1 MFDAVLEQQD
11 RRSRRVTR
19 LVIASLVLHA
29 GLLALLWINDLL
41 KVEAVPE
48 PSVSITFVDF
58 IAAPPPP
65 PPPPPKKHAAQRRP
79 DAPKPMPKEFVAPK
93 EIPKEAPKPAEASN
107 DDAADEGPDEPGAEE
122 GGVEGG
128 VAGGVVGGVAPEKPA
143 AKIEEPAPVF
153 MEERFVRERRIS
165 GDEPAYPS
173 AALRDEIEGVV
184 LAKVVIGPDGRVTE
198 VIIQQGHPVFERSVR
213 ESVMGWRFRPQ
224 TVDGRLVTTY
234 TTFRF
239 IFRLE

>member
-11 RRSRRVTR
+11 RRGRRVST
-19 LVIASLVLHA
+19 LVAASLGLH
-29 GLLALLWINDLL
+29 LLLLGGLWINDLL

-58 IAAPPPP
+58 VAAPPPP
-65 PPPPPKKHAAQRRP
+65 PPPPPKKHSATRRP
-79 DAPKPMPKEFVAPK
+79 DAPKPIPKEFVAPK
-93 EIPKEAPKPAEASN
+93 EIPKNEPPPPESSS
-107 DDAADEGPDEPGAEE
+107 DDAVDEGPDEPGAEE

-128 VAGGVVGGVAPEKPA
+128 VAGGVVGGTAAGRGA
-143 AKIEEPAPVF
+143 AKVEEPVPVF

-165 GDEPAYPS
+165 GEEPAYP
-173 AALRDEIEGVV
+173 ANALRDEIEGVV
-184 LAKVVIGPDGRVTE
+184 LAKVVIGPDGRVTQ
-198 VIIQQGHPVFERSVR
+198 VIIQQGHPVFERTVR
-213 ESVMGWRFRPQ
+213 EAVMNWRFKPQ